1 MLTLSGLKSR
11 LAERGH
17 ASLDELALHFDADR
31 EAVRAAL
38 VQLETRGRVAKHQA
52 RRSCSGCAGHACVSS
67 EVWEWRDRETP
78 PSPGCRD
85 R

>member
-11 LAERGH
+11 LVGRGRV
-17 ASLDELALHFDADR
+17 SLDELVLHFDADR

-38 VQLETRGRVAKHQA
+38 TQLETKGRVARHEA
-52 RRSCSGCAGHACVSS
+52 RRACGGCSHRDCAAS

-78 PSPGCRD
+78 PNAGRS
-85 R
+85 